1 MIRRILAA
9 IGVSL
14 AFGLLI
20 SLPVAAAGETP
31 SPVATDLATP
41 PGLVDASPQDQVS
54 FGSNIHIAP
63 GQVVRDVFCFG
74 CSVTSEGVIARDLT
88 VFGGNA
94 DILGPVQHDAFV
106 FGGRLHLGPHA
117 SVGRDLNSLGGSV
130 VQDPGATV
138 GRDRTVVSNQS
149 FRGVPSAPNFGG
161 SDFGTLVPSA
171 VLVLLAMLA
180 VAVFPRQLAVT
191 AALMEA
197 RPGAS
202 FGLGCLGLLGGMALA
217 VLLGITIILLP
228 VSLVLALGVLV
239 AWLLGWAAI
248 YLVAGKRLLAAAD
261 RPFQPLLAVIIGGAL
276 FAVLTLIPLVSIPI
290 GLIGGS
296 IALGA
301 ALGSRFGT
309 RAQQS
314 DFFAWGNRQTYPGP
328 AHPTT
333 TNPTSTYPPK
343 HPPEGNT

>member
-1 MIRRILAA
+1 MIQRLLSAV
-9 IGVSL
+9 GVSL
-14 AFGLLI
+14 AFGLL
-20 SLPVAAAGETP
+20 LAVPVGAAGETP
-31 SPVATDLATP
+31 SPAATDTAP
-41 PGLVDASPQDQVS
+41 PGGFGPGPGPQDQVS
-54 FGSNIHIAP
+54 FGSNIHIAS

-74 CSVTSEGVIARDLT
+74 CSVISEGIIERDLT

-94 DILGPVQHDAFV
+94 DILGPVQRDAFV
-106 FGGRLHLGPHA
+106 FGGSLHLGPRA
-117 SVGRDLNSLGGSV
+117 SVGRDLISVGGSL

-138 GRDRTVVSNQS
+138 GRDRTVVGGSG
-149 FRGVPSAPNFGG
+149 FRGVPSAPNVGG
-161 SDFGTLVPSA
+161 SDFGSLVPSA

-202 FGLGCLGLLGGMALA
+202 FGLGCLGILGGVALA
-217 VLLGITIILLP
+217 VLLGIPIILLP
-228 VSLVLALGVLV
+228 VSLVLGLAVLV
-239 AWLLGWAAI
+239 AWLFGWAAL
-248 YLVAGKRLLAAAD
+248 YFVAGKRLLAAAD

-309 RAQQS
+309 HTQQS
-314 DFFAWGNRQTYPGP
+314 DFFAWGNRQVYPGP
-328 AHPTT
+328 GFPAP
-333 TNPTSTYPPK
+333 TYPPK
-343 HPPEGNT
+343 EPPEGNT